1 MDIMESSAFDSFGK
15 KVGGKKRFLVQK
27 ESLGFEP
34 LNPKPKISLSLFNC
48 LFCSFIRLIRAHK
61 DVQWKL
67 TPSTRASVNA
77 LLASSSTTK

>member
-34 LNPKPKISLSLFNC
+34 LNPKPKISLSLSTVSSVL
-48 LFCSFIRLIRAHK
+48 LFVSSERTKMCSG
-61 DVQWKL
+61 
-67 TPSTRASVNA
+67 S
-77 LLASSSTTK
+77 